1 MACSRGLFFA
11 DVNEIGEIKVT
22 LNTSEVYFR
31 EQDVKS
37 AIEFKRDMVVTCMDM
52 DMNIYIIDRK
62 AKTIVRTVEN
72 PSGSDNPLC
81 MRLIPQ
87 FDLDKL
93 PFALVRDKDG
103 ITFVNL
109 KTATAYRGLYSLY
122 QQLPFPQML
131 LDVQKSADPT
141 SAMTFFVLEFTGRD
155 SALVKYDVSH
165 DFLSGLRLMVKNDM

>member
-72 PSGSDNPLC
+72 PSGCDNPLC
-81 MRLIPQ
+81 MRLIP
-87 FDLDKL
+87 
-93 PFALVRDKDG
+93 
-103 ITFVNL
+103 
-109 KTATAYRGLYSLY
+109 
-122 QQLPFPQML
+122 
-131 LDVQKSADPT
+131 
-141 SAMTFFVLEFTGRD
+141 
-155 SALVKYDVSH
+155 
-165 DFLSGLRLMVKNDM
+165 